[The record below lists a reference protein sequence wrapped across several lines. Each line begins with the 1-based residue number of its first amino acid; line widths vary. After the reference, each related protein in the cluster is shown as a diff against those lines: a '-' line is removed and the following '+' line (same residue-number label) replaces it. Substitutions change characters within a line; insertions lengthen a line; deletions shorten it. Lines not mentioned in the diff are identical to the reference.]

1 MIVDRRP
8 NRIVYEP
15 GAPCGEY
22 LAFWLMEE
30 LLASAAVPSGLGC
43 DTFLLVGGRGI
54 VYGSPNF
61 PRRPGISLPRK
72 ATRRTGTGSG
82 PPDGSGVGE
91 VTLGRVAFRCRVSL
105 FPAVHHYRVHQRHDP
120 DHHD

>member
-30 LLASAAVPSGLGC
+30 LLASAVPSGLGC
-43 DTFLLVGGRGI
+43 DTFLLVGGRGDSI
-54 VYGSPNF
+54 RLPKLSPSTGKQSSPQSYAADRNWI
-61 PRRPGISLPRK
+61 RP
-72 ATRRTGTGSG
+72 A
-82 PPDGSGVGE
+82 
-91 VTLGRVAFRCRVSL
+91 GRVWRR
-105 FPAVHHYRVHQRHDP
+105 
-120 DHHD
+120 